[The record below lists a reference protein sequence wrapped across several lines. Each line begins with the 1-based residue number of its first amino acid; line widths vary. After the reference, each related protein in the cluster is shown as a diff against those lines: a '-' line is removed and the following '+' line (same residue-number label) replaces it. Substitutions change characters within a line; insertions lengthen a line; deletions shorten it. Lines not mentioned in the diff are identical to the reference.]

1 MSNPGMSKHDISAF
15 NESDSVTMLARALEA
30 KHTIKTFFGAN
41 DKTPNHDGFFE
52 LVDEEQT
59 PKKQFIVQIKKV
71 ENLTPNIQGDNK
83 GKYVY
88 RLKTNFLYYV
98 KAKVTESPAIYF
110 VVDIDLK
117 RIFWLYLSDEL
128 LMNLDFEGHEEISYP
143 FGNENI
149 LDDIDQFT
157 SVLNQISAKRN
168 ALFCHK
174 SREEIIELQD
184 ALDYINHLFDYDF
197 CNIKKSVFPNLW
209 RFGIRASVTPISIG
223 VNGKVG
229 NPVNSSVLALY
240 PQMKGTVDT
249 GIQEYSHDRTNFFNH
264 ISLGGKIEPIKYA
277 KEAVHKALISFF
289 EQGIP
294 AVYLPDIVLQE
305 KIWPFIERINKFF
318 PKNDTKVMTVEE
330 IESRYQYILM
340 YIDRILT
347 SKDLSN
353 KELEFKSTLINQFLH
368 TRHSI
373 NVSSILGY
381 GGSESFR
388 EFYKREKGRPFSV
401 HTLIPATLDRDSIE
415 ILGIIGELKVRCIK
429 EISIVWEYDL
439 YRLRTLEKE
448 HFLICIDEITSKW
461 LSNLPDLYN
470 ETYERLID
478 TSKYKLHNK
487 ILYHNYYSD
496 FGFRKNCFSTL
507 IHKYDN
513 MPFSIQCVGDL
524 SNKFTEELKEA
535 GLSHIIDGMT
545 LDNFIDNKLLY
556 YESLSCL
563 IYKGICEK
571 LEFKPKDLHIGSNTF
586 TRGLSLF

>member
-1 MSNPGMSKHDISAF
+1 
-15 NESDSVTMLARALEA
+15 
-30 KHTIKTFFGAN
+30 
-41 DKTPNHDGFFE
+41 
-52 LVDEEQT
+52 
-59 PKKQFIVQIKKV
+59 
-71 ENLTPNIQGDNK
+71 
-83 GKYVY
+83 
-88 RLKTNFLYYV
+88 
-98 KAKVTESPAIYF
+98 
-110 VVDIDLK
+110 
-117 RIFWLYLSDEL
+117 
-128 LMNLDFEGHEEISYP
+128 MNLDFEGHEEISYP

-157 SVLNQISAKRN
+157 SVLNQIAAKRN

-209 RFGIRASVTPISIG
+209 RFGIKASVTPISIG

-294 AVYLPDIVLQE
+294 AAYLPDIVLQE

-415 ILGIIGELKVRCIK
+415 ILGIIEELKVRCIK

-448 HFLICIDEITSKW
+448 HFLICLDEITSKW

-478 TSKYKLHNK
+478 TSNYKLHNK
-487 ILYHNYYSD
+487 IQYQNYYSD
-496 FGFRKNCFSTL
+496 FGFGMNRFSTL
-507 IHKYDN
+507 IHKYDSSS
-513 MPFSIQCVGDL
+513 FSIQKVDNL
-524 SNKFTEELKEA
+524 SKVFNEELKQK
-535 GLSHIIDGMT
+535 GLSLIISGIS

-556 YESLSCL
+556 FESLSCL